1 MKVIDNGDGTY
12 KGVISEDREC
22 VIVPSH
28 LKGFYNID
36 FCNGRKAYFYTMY
49 EIENLDFEWKFK
61 TSIKDR
67 TGAEKERPDGSV
79 IFVRDYKLAAD
90 MEVVLFRGKD
100 VAPTFL
106 HHISWSTFKNNLVP
120 VKIRKN
126 WKRTHEDV
134 PDDYGTWDCETSQ
147 IPEEVYMSGY
157 STDSAGEM
165 LSGSGSVATEGV
177 VDSMNGGGIESVPT
191 EDFKNPVNIAVG
203 TTCNLVSGGKGIVL
217 SAKDGKYR
225 VMTEKGISVLTSSDF
240 S

>member
-22 VIVPSH
+22 EIVPSH

-49 EIENLDFEWKFK
+49 EIENFDFDWKFK
-61 TSIKDR
+61 TAIKDR

-79 IFVRDYKLAAD
+79 IFVRDYKLSAD

-100 VAPTFL
+100 IAPTFL

-126 WKRTHEDV
+126 WKKTPADV
-134 PDDYGTWDCETSQ
+134 PDDYGKWDYETNQ
-147 IPEEVYMSGY
+147 IPEDVYMSGY
-157 STDSAGEM
+157 AMESAGEM

-177 VDSMNGGGIESVPT
+177 ADTSGIGGVESVGS
-191 EDFKNPVNIAVG
+191 EDFNQPINIAVG
-203 TTCNLVSGGKGIVL
+203 TTCNLTSGGKGIVL

-225 VMTEKGISVLTSSDF
+225 VMTEKGISVLSSSDLA
-240 S
+240 

>member
-22 VIVPSH
+22 AIVPSH

-49 EIENLDFEWKFK
+49 EIENLDFDWKFK
-61 TSIKDR
+61 TAIKDR

-79 IFVRDYKLAAD
+79 IFVRDYKLSAD

-100 VAPTFL
+100 IAPTFL

-126 WKRTHEDV
+126 WKKTPADV
-134 PDDYGTWDCETSQ
+134 PDDYGKWDYETNQ
-147 IPEEVYMSGY
+147 IPEDVYMSGY
-157 STDSAGEM
+157 AMESAGEM

-177 VDSMNGGGIESVPT
+177 ADTSGIGGVESVGS
-191 EDFKNPVNIAVG
+191 EDFNQPINIAVG
-203 TTCNLVSGGKGIVL
+203 TTCNLTSGGKGIVL

-225 VMTEKGISVLTSSDF
+225 VMTEKGISVLSSSDLA
-240 S
+240 

>member
-12 KGVISEDREC
+12 KGVISEDQEC

-61 TSIKDR
+61 TAIKDR

-79 IFVRDYKLAAD
+79 IFVRDYKLSAD

-100 VAPTFL
+100 IAPTFL

-126 WKRTHEDV
+126 WKKTPADV
-134 PDDYGTWDCETSQ
+134 PDDYGKWDYETNQ
-147 IPEEVYMSGY
+147 IPEDVYMSGY
-157 STDSAGEM
+157 AMESAGEM

-177 VDSMNGGGIESVPT
+177 ADTSGIGGVESVGS
-191 EDFKNPVNIAVG
+191 EDFKQPINIAVG
-203 TTCNLVSGGKGIVL
+203 TTCNLTSGGKGIVL

-225 VMTEKGISVLTSSDF
+225 VMTEKGICVLSSSDL

>member
-61 TSIKDR
+61 TAIKDR

-79 IFVRDYKLAAD
+79 IFVRDYKLSAD

-100 VAPTFL
+100 IAPTFL

-126 WKRTHEDV
+126 WKKTPADV
-134 PDDYGTWDCETSQ
+134 PDDYGKWNYETNQ
-147 IPEEVYMSGY
+147 IPEDVYMSGY
-157 STDSAGEM
+157 AMESAGEM

-177 VDSMNGGGIESVPT
+177 ADTSGIGGVESVGS
-191 EDFKNPVNIAVG
+191 EDFKQPINIAVG
-203 TTCNLVSGGKGIVL
+203 TTCSLVSGDKGIVL

-225 VMTEKGISVLTSSDF
+225 VMTEKGISVLSSSDF
-240 S
+240 I

>member
-22 VIVPSH
+22 AIVPSH

-61 TSIKDR
+61 TAIKDR

-79 IFVRDYKLAAD
+79 IFVRDYKLSAD

-100 VAPTFL
+100 IAPTFL

-126 WKRTHEDV
+126 WKKTPADV
-134 PDDYGTWDCETSQ
+134 PDDYGKWDYETNQ
-147 IPEEVYMSGY
+147 IPEDVYMSGY
-157 STDSAGEM
+157 AMESAGEM

-177 VDSMNGGGIESVPT
+177 ADTSGIGGVESVGS
-191 EDFKNPVNIAVG
+191 EDFKQHINIAVG
-203 TTCNLVSGGKGIVL
+203 TTCNLTSGGKGIVL

-225 VMTEKGISVLTSSDF
+225 VMTEKGISVLSSSDLA
-240 S
+240 

>member
-28 LKGFYNID
+28 LKVFYNID

-61 TSIKDR
+61 TAIKDR

-79 IFVRDYKLAAD
+79 IFVRDYKLSAD

-100 VAPTFL
+100 IAPTFL

-126 WKRTHEDV
+126 WKKTPADV
-134 PDDYGTWDCETSQ
+134 PDDYGKWNYETNQ
-147 IPEEVYMSGY
+147 IPEDVYMSGY
-157 STDSAGEM
+157 AMESAGEM

-177 VDSMNGGGIESVPT
+177 SDTSGIGGVESVGS
-191 EDFKNPVNIAVG
+191 EDFNQPINIAVG
-203 TTCNLVSGGKGIVL
+203 TTCNLTSGGKGIVL

-225 VMTEKGISVLTSSDF
+225 VMTEKGISVLSSSDLA
-240 S
+240 

>member
-61 TSIKDR
+61 TAIKDR

-79 IFVRDYKLAAD
+79 IFVRDYKLSAD

-100 VAPTFL
+100 IAPTFL

-126 WKRTHEDV
+126 WKKTPADV
-134 PDDYGTWDCETSQ
+134 PDDYGKWDYETNQ
-147 IPEEVYMSGY
+147 IPEDVYMSGY
-157 STDSAGEM
+157 AMESAGEM

-177 VDSMNGGGIESVPT
+177 ADTSCGGVESVGS
-191 EDFKNPVNIAVG
+191 EDFKQPINIAVG
-203 TTCNLVSGGKGIVL
+203 TTCNLTSGGKGIVL

-225 VMTEKGISVLTSSDF
+225 VMTEKGISVLSSSDLA
-240 S
+240 

>member
-126 WKRTHEDV
+126 WKKTPADV
-134 PDDYGTWDCETSQ
+134 PDDYGKWDYETNQ
-147 IPEEVYMSGY
+147 IPEDVYMSGY
-157 STDSAGEM
+157 AMESAGEM

-177 VDSMNGGGIESVPT
+177 ADTSCGGVESVGS
-191 EDFKNPVNIAVG
+191 EDFKQPINIAVG
-203 TTCNLVSGGKGIVL
+203 TTCNLTSGGKGIVL

-225 VMTEKGISVLTSSDF
+225 VMTEKGISVLSSSDLA
-240 S
+240 